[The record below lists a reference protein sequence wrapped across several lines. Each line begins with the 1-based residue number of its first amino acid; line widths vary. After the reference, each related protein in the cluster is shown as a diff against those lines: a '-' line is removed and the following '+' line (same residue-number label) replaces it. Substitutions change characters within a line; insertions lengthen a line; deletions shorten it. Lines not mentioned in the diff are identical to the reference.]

1 MSNDNG
7 VREEAIGKLM
17 ESARENIFTNENQSI
32 HVEINQILLQAI
44 MLQQDVAL
52 IDMPQLLLRMKI
64 VNEHSLAEI

>member
-1 MSNDNG
+1 MSNDNE